1 MENDYIIGVDGG
13 GTKTAVALADMNGKI
28 IARAVT
34 GISNPR
40 NVGIEAAAKS
50 IAEGIYGVLKRRRN
64 VKVASTFIGL
74 PAIEEEFK
82 NRENEII
89 TEIKKNKKIAVI
101 FKGKIQ
107 IGSDQIVAFR
117 SGAHGKDGIVAIDG
131 TGCAVHGWNGGTQ
144 AKVNGWGWLA
154 DEGSAF
160 WIGQK
165 TFQAILK
172 SFDGRVPDTILEKM
186 ALKDLKLKNLDK
198 LVKFVYSDF
207 AKNIPLLFK
216 VCDEAAS
223 SGDKVAR
230 EILIQAGKEVALSV
244 REVAAK
250 LHFFEQVPLVLVGG
264 AYNSRWV
271 ADTAMNEIER
281 YYPKRF
287 DFVVVADPV
296 IGAVKLAIENVKAK
310 SAK

>member
-1 MENDYIIGVDGG
+1 MKNDHIIGVDGG
-13 GTKTAVALADMNGKI
+13 GTKTAVALAGLDGKI
-28 IARAVT
+28 IARTVT

-40 NVGIEAAAKS
+40 NVGIEPAAEN
-50 IAEGIYGVLKRRRN
+50 IGEGIYGVLKRRKNIN
-64 VKVASTFIGL
+64 VVSTFIGL
-74 PAIEEEFK
+74 PAMEEEYK
-82 NRENEII
+82 NRKNEIVA
-89 TEIKKNKKIAVI
+89 ELKKNKKIAKI
-101 FKGKIQ
+101 FNGKVN

-117 SGAHGKDGIVAIDG
+117 SGANGKDGIVAIDG
-131 TGCAVHGWNGGTQ
+131 TGCAVHGWNGGQQ

-172 SFDGRVPDTILEKM
+172 SFDGRVPDTILQNL
-186 ALKDLKLKNLDK
+186 ALKNLDLKSLDK
-198 LVKFVYSDF
+198 LVDFVYADF
-207 AKNIPLLFK
+207 AKNIPMLFK

-223 SGDKVAR
+223 RQDKVAR

-250 LHFFEQVPLVLVGG
+250 LHFFETTPLVFVGG
-264 AYNSRWV
+264 VYNSRWV

-287 DFVVVADPV
+287 DFIVSGDPV
-296 IGAVKLAIENVKAK
+296 AGAVKLALEKINL
-310 SAK
+310 